1 MAIRPDDIVPIS
13 EAAARIQELFDD
25 AVAGTKHVLTNN
37 DGTRRVVM
45 VEADRLERLEQLES
59 SSEGAFSLKEVAL
72 ALEEAKAGKKM
83 SLEEYRRR
91 SQARVKNLKEQA
103 KEIIDAK
110 AGTR

>member
-1 MAIRPDDIVPIS
+1 V
-13 EAAARIQELFDD
+13 
-25 AVAGTKHVLTNN
+25 
-37 DGTRRVVM
+37 
-45 VEADRLERLEQLES
+45 
-59 SSEGAFSLKEVAL
+59 KEVAL

-83 SLEEYRRR
+83 SLEEYRRH